1 MLFGSRLCRWA
12 LLCCIRTEVALYSM
26 TQNVGESVKMAKL
39 WSRRKFKG
47 RFLSTGRGNPDN

>member
-1 MLFGSRLCRWA
+1 MLFGSHLCRWA
-12 LLCCIRTEVALYSM
+12 LLRCIQTEVALYSM
-26 TQNVGESVKMAKL
+26 TQNPGESVKMAKL